1 MSTPWVL
8 ALPLLPYTIPSNIL
22 SSSIFLH
29 IPRIRNTIPFDPEES
44 VCRVRA
50 KAFSFAEKR
59 KRSRLQQPP
68 PPPFPTIPA
77 WWLSGIPKGMT
88 RVRVVIRRLVEEGGT
103 TRFYRFSGNRA
114 HESCSFVHR
123 GGVVINRRER
133 EREREYSLFIV
144 DAYPVQKEEM
154 CSIF

>member
-8 ALPLLPYTIPSNIL
+8 ALPLLPYTIPPNIL

-68 PPPFPTIPA
+68 SP
-77 WWLSGIPKGMT
+77 LSNHSSLMAVGNTEGDDT
-88 RVRVVIRRLVEEGGT
+88 RTSRYPSARRGRRNHSLLPILWEQRSARILFVRSQG
-103 TRFYRFSGNRA
+103 
-114 HESCSFVHR
+114 R
-123 GGVVINRRER
+123 GGDQSARKREKK
-133 EREREYSLFIV
+133 YPLFIV

>member
-68 PPPFPTIPA
+68 PP
-77 WWLSGIPKGMT
+77 LSNHSGLVAVGNTEGDDT
-88 RVRVVIRRLVEEGGT
+88 RTSRYPSARRGRRNHSLLPILWEQSARILFVRSQG
-103 TRFYRFSGNRA
+103 
-114 HESCSFVHR
+114 R
-123 GGVVINRRER
+123 GGDQSARKREKK
-133 EREREYSLFIV
+133 YPLFIV